1 MEQEKTGP
9 RWIAAGFAVLA
20 LVHGPAALGAVSSD
34 ALIALYGQVAADPA
48 IRVMLQ
54 HRGALFA
61 LVTLAASVAVL
72 RPQWRKPAAILAG
85 WSMVSFLGIY
95 VIAGAPDGPLRKIAL
110 ADGIGIAVLSALAVA
125 LWPRNRAPE
134 TSLPGD
140 GVEVPE
146 IQGLAVGEGDR
157 S

>member
-1 MEQEKTGP
+1 MGNGKKNS

-20 LVHGPAALGAVSSD
+20 LVHAPAALGAVSSD
-34 ALIALYGQVAADPA
+34 ALIVLYGQAAADPA

-54 HRGALFA
+54 HRGTLFA
-61 LVTLAASVAVL
+61 LVTLATAVAVL
-72 RPQWRKPAAILAG
+72 RPQWRIPAAILAG
-85 WSMVSFLGIY
+85 WSMVSFLGLY
-95 VIAGAPDGPLRKIAL
+95 LAEGVPDGPLQKIAI
-110 ADGIGIAVLSALAVA
+110 ADGVGIAVLSALAIA
-125 LWPRNRAPE
+125 LWRGDRPSD

-146 IQGLAVGEGDR
+146 VQGLAVGEGDR

>member
-1 MEQEKTGP
+1 MGNGKKNS

-20 LVHGPAALGAVSSD
+20 LVHAPAALGAVSSD
-34 ALIALYGQVAADPA
+34 ALIALYGPVAAEPA

-61 LVTLAASVAVL
+61 LVTLAATVAVL
-72 RPQWRKPAAILAG
+72 RPQWRTPAAILAG
-85 WSMVSFLGIY
+85 WSMVSFLGLY
-95 VIAGAPDGPLRKIAL
+95 LAEGAPDGPLRKIAI
-110 ADGIGIAVLSALAVA
+110 ADAIGVAVLSALAIA
-125 LWPRNRAPE
+125 LWRGNRPSD

-146 IQGLAVGEGDR
+146 VQGLAVGEGDR